1 MMSIGSEYIELTL
14 SLCIEYGGVGGGGLF
29 WGILVEWKSS
39 MWAGVEL
46 SAISVL
52 L

>member
-14 SLCIEYGGVGGGGLF
+14 SLCIEYGGGGLF

>member
-14 SLCIEYGGVGGGGLF
+14 SLCIEYGGVGGLF
-29 WGILVEWKSS
+29 CGILVEWKSS